1 MKKIN
6 IETIKKAIIMVYA
19 VYCICYIVASAIT
32 LLILYKDQIVSFV
45 GKVGAMLRRMMIK
58 IVCFFKG
65 VEDNRQT
72 TETDTEWLK
81 DAIQNAPVIHMDD
94 LEFACSEE

>member
-32 LLILYKDQIVSFV
+32 LLILYKDQITNIFRRV
-45 GKVGAMLRRMMIK
+45 GLKMST
-58 IVCFFKG
+58 FFKRM
-65 VEDNRQT
+65 EDKLHPKKA
-72 TETDTEWLK
+72 DSEWLK
-81 DAIQNAPVIHMDD
+81 EAVRNAPSFSMDD
-94 LEFACSEE
+94 LEFTYSEE

>member
-6 IETIKKAIIMVYA
+6 VETIKKAIIMVYA

-32 LLILYKDQIVSFV
+32 LLILYKDQITNIFRRV
-45 GKVGAMLRRMMIK
+45 GLK
-58 IVCFFKG
+58 INCFFKRLQDKLHPQKNA
-65 VEDNRQT
+65 DN
-72 TETDTEWLK
+72 EWIK
-81 DAIQNAPVIHMDD
+81 EAIRNAPSFTMDD